1 MIADEIFILDKNMKN
16 PRTGIWGILFYS
28 VEIFGFG
35 LIAHAYGMGNGVQPQ
50 KSEQQVE
57 RSTDNFTLRI
67 DVEEVRV
74 DAVVLD
80 KNRNQ
85 ITNLTKEDFEIRQD
99 EKLQKIISCEYINI
113 YQPQPKKQEGAAKES
128 KAISSLPTPMPI
140 QNEVRRNIVFLVDD
154 LSMLFK
160 QVHYARLSLRKFVET
175 QMQPGD
181 VIAIMQTSRGNAALQ
196 ALTADK
202 RNLLTIIDSI
212 QWSYRNA
219 DMPPV
224 QLPALSYCIKALQDI
239 QGRKFL
245 IYISTQGTMGDS
257 MLADAAWR
265 AGVVIHELNIRGLTY
280 GLPLDAEPSYHGN
293 ERPTTDTTPE
303 RLHQLNIAALASGL
317 PLGAERTF
325 YGAGSFGLPSDNTQE
340 MLQKLRRVMQMG
352 TMARKTGGLYVGEGS
367 MSGAN
372 FFLNGVGKEVEEEMK
387 GYYLI
392 SYIPPPSSFI
402 KNDQRLYHGIKIS
415 VKKPHQ
421 SIFTR
426 DGYLATPG
434 PTEIPG
440 ANVKDSL
447 MSAMFSPF
455 KYNAVRVNLA
465 SGYVDNRPKG
475 YLLRAW
481 LHLDGRDLGVMDE
494 KDGGHSVSVETA
506 ASITDI
512 MGDVQDLGNRQ
523 LKFRVNDKDIA
534 LIRDQGF
541 KFAISLPGKSSGNY
555 YVRVAI
561 KDQVTGALG
570 SAYQFIEIP
579 DLKKEKLNLSSIFVV
594 NREEDAAWLLSTT
607 SREARENSSTSPSII
622 GRSQALRSYLPGESF
637 EYMSIIYNAK
647 SKQGTLPDLE
657 THFVLYRDGEALYAS
672 SAEAVDLKGVS
683 DLQRIPIRKK
693 LQLESTLQPGDY
705 ILQLV
710 ATDKKADKKNRDATQ
725 VLPFEVLGKQAAN

>member
-1 MIADEIFILDKNMKN
+1 MKKTLSVIIALLVAIGVVGVFE
-16 PRTGIWGILFYS
+16 
-28 VEIFGFG
+28 FG
-35 LIAHAYGMGNGVQPQ
+35 LIAHAHGMGNRVQSQ
-50 KSEQQVE
+50 KSKQQVE
-57 RSTDNFTLRI
+57 RSADNFTLRI

-74 DAVVLD
+74 DAVVFD
-80 KNRNQ
+80 KKRRQ
-85 ITNLTKEDFEIRQD
+85 ITNLTKDDFEIRQD
-99 EKLQKIISCEYINI
+99 EKLQKIISCEYIDI
-113 YQPQPKKQEGAAKES
+113 YQPQSKKQEGDAKES
-128 KAISSLPTPMPI
+128 KTISSLPTRMPTN
-140 QNEVRRNIVFLVDD
+140 NEARRTIVFLIDD

-160 QVHYARLSLRKFVET
+160 QVHYARMSLRKFVET

-181 VIAIMQTSRGNAALQ
+181 VVAIMHTSRGNAALQ

-202 RNLLTIIDSI
+202 RNLLNIIDSI

-224 QLPALSYCIKALQDI
+224 QLPALSYCIQALQDI
-239 QGRKFL
+239 PGRKFL
-245 IYISTQGTMGDS
+245 IYISTQGTAGDS

-293 ERPTTDTTPE
+293 ERPATDTTPE
-303 RLHQLNIAALASGL
+303 RLHQLNIAALATGL
-317 PLGAERTF
+317 PLGVDPTSH
-325 YGAGSFGLPSDNTQE
+325 GAGSFGLPSDNTQE
-340 MLQKLRRVMQMG
+340 MLQRLRMLIMPMG
-352 TMARKTGGLYVGEGS
+352 TMAHKTGGLFDGEGNGS
-367 MSGAN
+367 VAGTN

-387 GYYLI
+387 GYYLL
-392 SYIPPPSSFI
+392 SYIPPPSTFI
-402 KNDQRLYHGIKIS
+402 KNDRRLLHKIRIS

-434 PTEIPG
+434 LTEMPG
-440 ANVKDSL
+440 AKAKDSL

-455 KYNAVRVNLA
+455 KYNALKVNLA
-465 SGYVDNRPKG
+465 SGYIDNRPKG

-481 LHLDGRDLGVMDE
+481 LHLDGRDLGVVDD

-541 KFAISLPGKSSGNY
+541 KFAISLSGKSSGNY

-561 KDQVTGALG
+561 KDQVTGAIG
-570 SAYQFIEIP
+570 SAYELIEIP

-607 SREARENSSTSPSII
+607 SREATENSTISPSIT
-622 GRSQALRSYLPGESF
+622 GRSQALRNYLPGESF
-637 EYMSIIYNAK
+637 EYMAILYNAK

-657 THFVLYRDGEALYAS
+657 THFVLYRDGEALYTS
-672 SAEAVDLKGVS
+672 PAEAVDLNGAS
-683 DLQRIPIRKK
+683 DIQRIPIRKK
-693 LQLESTLQPGDY
+693 LQLDSALKPGDY
-705 ILQLV
+705 ILQLM
-710 ATDKKADKKNRDATQ
+710 ATDKKADKKNCDAIQ
-725 VLPFEVLGKQAAN
+725 VLPFEVSNKRAAN